1 MSILRMYKGPLYSV
15 FAVLFSVLNI
25 HANVEQRIAT
35 SNLPTQEITVS
46 DLPRP
51 EILYPE
57 LESILINAGDRA
69 PQMIENLLRQN
80 IATEDL
86 KIARSAYWPRLST
99 GMSFGANR
107 TFRENGPTTDSMGM
121 NGSIGMSRPLYHWGA
136 VHAGIKIGELQ
147 YDRSV
152 RITEES
158 FQSLVQDFRSSY
170 MDLVINNLKLRNTRL
185 EENILKEDAKVKKG
199 DFNAGR
205 ISAEEYLEFQIT
217 LEESFLDIERIVY
230 DNREITDDFEH
241 ASGVKVAV
249 EGSSEV
255 PPLNLSLIQLWLT
268 EFRLP
273 GNWYAGTRQVN
284 NQMDLI
290 EQEKNRYVV
299 IRANQRPKVN
309 FSSSISRDFSDTI
322 NGNSVPT
329 TNVFGGL
336 GVGWNIFDGFSTS
349 ANKRNSVLRRSLAEN
364 DLADLEY
371 ALSQEEM
378 IAKRDLKINLDRLK
392 LTEKLFN
399 LQLKQHERKIEDQKS
414 GLISSNK
421 LRSERL
427 AFFGQEIKVAEKRAD
442 LLLAL
447 MEYIAKIEVD
457 PSVNYLNMKV
467 VR

>member
-1 MSILRMYKGPLYSV
+1 M
-15 FAVLFSVLNI
+15 NI
-25 HANVEQRIAT
+25 
-35 SNLPTQEITVS
+35 
-46 DLPRP
+46 
-51 EILYPE
+51 
-57 LESILINAGDRA
+57 ESG
-69 PQMIENLLRQN
+69 
-80 IATEDL
+80 
-86 KIARSAYWPRLST
+86 LS
-99 GMSFGANR
+99 R
-107 TFRENGPTTDSMGM
+107 
-121 NGSIGMSRPLYHWGA
+121 
-136 VHAGIKIGELQ
+136 
-147 YDRSV
+147 
-152 RITEES
+152 
-158 FQSLVQDFRSSY
+158 
-170 MDLVINNLKLRNTRL
+170 
-185 EENILKEDAKVKKG
+185 
-199 DFNAGR
+199 
-205 ISAEEYLEFQIT
+205 
-217 LEESFLDIERIVY
+217 
-230 DNREITDDFEH
+230 
-241 ASGVKVAV
+241 
-249 EGSSEV
+249 
-255 PPLNLSLIQLWLT
+255 
-268 EFRLP
+268 
-273 GNWYAGTRQVN
+273 
-284 NQMDLI
+284 
-290 EQEKNRYVV
+290 KNRYVV

-349 ANKRNSVLRRSLAEN
+349 ANKRNSILRRSLAEN

-414 GLISSNK
+414 GLISSNQ